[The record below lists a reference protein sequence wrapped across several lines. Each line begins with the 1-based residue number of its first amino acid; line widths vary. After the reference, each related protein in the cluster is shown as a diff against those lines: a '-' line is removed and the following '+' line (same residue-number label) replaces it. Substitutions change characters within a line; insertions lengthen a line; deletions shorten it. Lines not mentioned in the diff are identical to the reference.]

1 MPARNPMRVLVAEPA
16 KPMHAIL
23 RKVLAENGYDDL
35 VFATSSEEAWD
46 LLSRGETF
54 DFALLDFVLAS
65 RDNLDL
71 IWKIT
76 DDHRNYAL
84 RIMLMGQGAPIGV
97 VDEAMRLGVRE
108 YVNKPF
114 TPYILGVKID
124 KMLYGNRTLVDRY
137 EPAPDEAPDK
147 AKEKLEKEKATQ
159 SKTAAQVE
167 LKAKKAFAEGYEL
180 LQLRKYD
187 QAIAKFAQAVK
198 HRMLFPEAYKGI
210 AEAFRGKGDLDRAA
224 QFLSKAAETY
234 AWLDKEEHA
243 TAMFERARKGDP
255 KAPNP
260 FKTVAEHLRKQKDV
274 DKVIRFYE
282 QAALLSPGD
291 PDVAVGLAKAYMDKG
306 DTQNAARV
314 MRPVMD
320 RENVDPEFKQL
331 FVDMGVNGGA
341 PKGRKGRSG
350 SFIEGG
356 RVSFEGSDKRK
367 APRVPLAEY
376 ATRHPRLTQH
386 LPVVDISLTGIG
398 FKPMGEEFEI
408 GQSVTFDLV
417 SMGDVKTKELEAV
430 VRRVA
435 LTVIGCEFQHLSAK
449 QIELVKGLVSR

>member
-1 MPARNPMRVLVAEPA
+1 MPVRNPMRVLVAEPS

-46 LLSRGETF
+46 LLSQGETF
-54 DFALLDFVLAS
+54 DFALLDFQLAS
-65 RDNLDL
+65 KENLEL

-76 DDHRNYAL
+76 DDRRNYAL
-84 RIMLMGQGAPIGV
+84 RMMLMGHGAPIGV

-137 EPAPDEAPDK
+137 EPAPDEAEDK
-147 AKEKLEKEKATQ
+147 QAQTK
-159 SKTAAQVE
+159 SAAQVE

-255 KAPNP
+255 RAPNP

-274 DKVIRFYE
+274 DKVIKFYE
-282 QAALLSPGD
+282 KAALLSPGD
-291 PDVAVGLAKAYMDKG
+291 SDVAVGLAKAYMDKG

-320 RENVDPEFKQL
+320 RENVDPAFKQL
-331 FVDMGVNGGA
+331 FVDMGVDTQPKGKRPRGGGFINGG
-341 PKGRKGRSG
+341 KGSYAGP
-350 SFIEGG
+350 
-356 RVSFEGSDKRK
+356 DKRK

-398 FKPMGEEFEI
+398 FKPMDETFEV
-408 GQSVTFDLV
+408 GQTVTFDLV
-417 SMGDVKTKELEAV
+417 TMGDVKTRELEAV

-435 LTVIGCEFQHLSAK
+435 LTVIGCEFQHLSPK
-449 QIELVKGLVSR
+449 QAEMVKALASR

>member
-1 MPARNPMRVLVAEPA
+1 MPARNPMRVLVAEPS

-35 VFATSSEEAWD
+35 VFVTSGEEAWD

-54 DFALLDFVLAS
+54 DFTILDFPLAS
-65 RDNLDL
+65 KDNMDL

-76 DDHRNYAL
+76 DDKRNFAL
-84 RIMLMGQGAPIGV
+84 RIMLMGHGAPIGV

-137 EPAPDEAPDK
+137 EPAPGEADQDK
-147 AKEKLEKEKATQ
+147 KAQ
-159 SKTAAQVE
+159 SKSAAQVE

-198 HRMLFPEAYKGI
+198 QRMLFPEAYKGI
-210 AEAFRGKGDLDRAA
+210 AEAFRGKGDLDRSS

-255 KAPNP
+255 QAPNP
-260 FKTVAEHLRKQKDV
+260 FKTVAEHLRKQKDT

-282 QAALLSPGD
+282 KAALLSPGD
-291 PDVAVGLAKAYMDKG
+291 SDVTVGLAKAYMDKG
-306 DTQNAARV
+306 DKENAARV

-320 RENVDPEFKQL
+320 RENVDPSFKQL
-331 FVDMGVNGGA
+331 FMDMGMDREA
-341 PKGRKGRSG
+341 KGRRARGGGFIDGGSSG
-350 SFIEGG
+350 FAGP
-356 RVSFEGSDKRK
+356 DKRK

-376 ATRHPRLTQH
+376 AVRHPRLTQH

-408 GQSVTFDLV
+408 GQVVSFDLV
-417 SMGDVKTKELEAV
+417 TMGDVKTRELEAV

-435 LTVIGCEFQHLSAK
+435 LTVVGCQFQSLSPK
-449 QIELVKGLVSR
+449 QAEMVKALASR

>member
-1 MPARNPMRVLVAEPA
+1 MPARNPMRVLVAEPS

-35 VFATSSEEAWD
+35 VFATSAEEAWD

-54 DFALLDFVLAS
+54 DFALLDFHLAAG
-65 RDNLDL
+65 DNLDL

-76 DDHRNYAL
+76 DDTRNYAM
-84 RIMLMGQGAPIGV
+84 RMMLMGHGSPIGV

-137 EPAPDEAPDK
+137 EPAPGEAPEKGGLDK
-147 AKEKLEKEKATQ
+147 QAQTK
-159 SKTAAQVE
+159 SAALVE

-198 HRMLFPEAYKGI
+198 QRMLFPEAYKGI

-274 DKVIRFYE
+274 DKVIHFYE
-282 QAALLSPGD
+282 KAALLSPGD
-291 PDVAVGLAKAYMDKG
+291 SDVAVGLAKAYMEKG
-306 DTQNAARV
+306 DTENAGRV

-320 RENVDPEFKQL
+320 RENVDPAFKQL
-331 FVDMGVNGGA
+331 FVDMGVNSES
-341 PKGRKGRSG
+341 KGRRSRSG
-350 SFIEGG
+350 GFIEGG
-356 RVSFEGSDKRK
+356 RGSFTGEDKRG

-408 GQSVTFDLV
+408 GQTLTFDLV
-417 SMGDVKTKELEAV
+417 SLGDVRTREVEVV

-435 LTVIGCEFQHLSAK
+435 LTVVGCEFQQLAPRQAEMIK
-449 QIELVKGLVSR
+449 NLATR

>member
-1 MPARNPMRVLVAEPA
+1 MRVLVAEPS

-35 VFATSSEEAWD
+35 VFATSAEEAWG
-46 LLSRGETF
+46 LLSQGETF
-54 DFALLDFVLAS
+54 DFALLDFHLAS
-65 RDNLDL
+65 QDSMEL

-76 DDHRNYAL
+76 DDKRNYAL
-84 RIMLMGQGAPIGV
+84 RMMLMGQGAPIGV

-124 KMLYGNRTLVDRY
+124 KILYGNRTLVDRY
-137 EPAPDEAPDK
+137 EPAPGEAPGEAEDK
-147 AKEKLEKEKATQ
+147 KKQ
-159 SKTAAQVE
+159 SRAAAQVE

-187 QAIAKFAQAVK
+187 QAIAKFASAVK
-198 HRMLFPEAYKGI
+198 QRMLFPEAYKGI

-282 QAALLSPGD
+282 KAALLSPGD
-291 PDVAVGLAKAYMDKG
+291 TDVAVGLAKAYMDKG
-306 DTQNAARV
+306 DSQRAAQV

-320 RENVDPEFKQL
+320 KENVDPSFKQL
-331 FVDMGVNGGA
+331 FVDMGVDNA
-341 PKGRKGRSG
+341 PKGKKPRGG
-350 SFIEGG
+350 GFIEGG
-356 RVSFEGSDKRK
+356 PSGFAGPDKRK

-398 FKPMGEEFEI
+398 FKPMGEEFEV
-408 GQSVTFDLV
+408 GQMVSFDLV

-435 LTVIGCEFQHLSAK
+435 LTVIGCQFQSLSPRQA
-449 QIELVKGLVSR
+449 ELVKALASR